1 MRATAQ
7 NPYSSAVRASR
18 TAEGHPSQRFTGEGD
33 AGSSLPFVLLCWLI
47 AALMTFGGIAAS
59 DAFLEQAAVQTLCDG
74 AALAAANEVSPGA
87 AYSGDGISAGLPL
100 DQPTASTAVADYLAD
115 GGTELDA
122 WSATTTGVEV
132 TVTCTR
138 NVEITFGW
146 LFLTGD
152 LLERTAVASAQ
163 APTL

>member
-1 MRATAQ
+1 MRAA
-7 NPYSSAVRASR
+7 R
-18 TAEGHPSQRFTGEGD
+18 TAVGQTLQRFSGEGE

-59 DAFLEQAAVQTLCDG
+59 DAFLKQAEVQTVCDG
-74 AALAAANEVSPGA
+74 AALAAANEVAPGA
-87 AYSGDGISAGLPL
+87 AYSGEGISAGLPL
-100 DQPTASTAVADYLAD
+100 DQQTATAAVADYLAD
-115 GGTELDA
+115 GGTDLDA
-122 WSATTTGVEV
+122 WSATVSGVEV

-138 NVEITFGW
+138 NVEIAFGW